1 MKSTTNKKW
10 LVWSAVAVLVI
21 LIIAMFSLRHPSIS
35 SRIYITNAM
44 KVLHSAS
51 TNPSRSYKGMAG
63 GGFIYQL
70 NGPLAEGELTKIVN
84 DLGLTKYDPGQHGTI
99 NEPLLKDLVS
109 DPLWS
114 NETPALDHYYFRNSL
129 EDRFVVR
136 AKWDN
141 GQIYVLAKKP
151 GFGGR

>member
-10 LVWSAVAVLVI
+10 LVWSVAAVLVI
-21 LIIAMFSLRHPSIS
+21 LIIALCALRHPLIS
-35 SRIYITNAM
+35 SRIYVTKAM
-44 KVLHSAS
+44 KVLHSVSA
-51 TNPSRSYKGMAG
+51 NPSRTYKGIAV

-70 NGPLAEGELTKIVN
+70 NGPLAEGDLRKITK
-84 DLGLTKYDPGQHGTI
+84 DLGLTEYDPGKHGALS
-99 NEPLLKDLVS
+99 EPLLKDLVS

-114 NETPALDHYYFRNSL
+114 NEASGFDHFYFRNSL

-141 GQIYVLAKKP
+141 GQIYFLAKRP
-151 GFGGR
+151 GFGG